1 MSERTMTMSEKTT
14 MAEAREAVA
23 SAALWAEQLG
33 IAQPAP
39 LEARMAAVRLAA
51 YRALL
56 WEKVLGE
63 EFREEFRE
71 TIWIAG
77 WTAGL
82 STEESAAAIEQ
93 GRAEAVDA
101 LT

>member
-1 MSERTMTMSEKTT
+1 MNTTITMVET
-14 MAEAREAVA
+14 REAVA
-23 SAALWAEQLG
+23 AAALRAELLG

-39 LEARMAAVRLAA
+39 LEARLAAVRLAA
-51 YRALL
+51 YRAQL

-63 EFREEFRE
+63 EVTEEFRE
-71 TIWIAG
+71 AIWIAG